1 MFILKIIG
9 DVLGRKYDAITAI
22 SLAGLVLLVQNPFVV
37 CNSGFQM
44 SFGAIIAIV
53 LILPIVEEILNTDNK
68 IIKVLSA
75 NFTISLV
82 MNPILAW
89 NYYELPTFSFLLNIV
104 GKILEEQGKEI
115 CYENMAFSQM
125 GNKIWKHPSE
135 FEEVVCLVDGLDEKY
150 RYKQIAEH
158 IKNGR
163 GCYICTA
170 RENKFNI
177 KFDYEIKLKP
187 LTDNQI
193 LLFISDYLGTRIS
206 SENIVEDVIK
216 GLDKQ
221 NLMPRMIAEKLHTKL
236 KGEGLNEYFLDF
248 EKDIHQ
254 LYTYKGGVSLQHPE
268 IVVPERKIIRVPDE
282 LKNDIKVVTHSLVDK
297 VALRPEILQEITP
310 RQFEELVCELFE
322 RKGYNVQLTKQTRD
336 GGKDLI
342 VLNNSML
349 GDLVIYAECKKKA
362 PKHPVNV
369 GLVRQLYGTV
379 EADRVTAGIMVTNS
393 YFSEDARRFQQTIK
407 SGMNLIDYSELM
419 RQIMD
424 SR

>member
-1 MFILKIIG
+1 MEIIRRDELQELL
-9 DVLGRKYDAITAI
+9 DVVR
-22 SLAGLVLLVQNPFVV
+22 VNPY
-37 CNSGFQM
+37 GK
-44 SFGAIIAIV
+44 V
-53 LILPIVEEILNTDNK
+53 LITGIAGSGKT
-68 IIKVLSA
+68 
-75 NFTISLV
+75 
-82 MNPILAW
+82 
-89 NYYELPTFSFLLNIV
+89 FLLNII
-104 GKILEEQGKEI
+104 GKILEEQGKKI
-115 CYENMAFSQM
+115 WYENMAFSQM

-135 FEEVVCLVDGLDEKY
+135 FEDIVCLVDGLDEIY
-150 RYKQIAEH
+150 RYKQITEH

-170 RENKFNI
+170 RENEFDI

-193 LLFISDYLGTRIS
+193 LLFISDYLGARVS

-236 KGEGLNEYFLDF
+236 KSEGLNEYFLDI

-254 LYTYKGGVSLQHPE
+254 LYTYKGGVSLKHPE

-282 LKNDIKVVTHSLVDK
+282 LKNDIKVVTYSLVDK

-407 SGMNLIDYSELM
+407 SRMNLMDYSELM
-419 RQIMD
+419 KQIMD
-424 SR
+424 CR